1 MSIESAA
8 DRQAFM
14 DTFGE
19 DVVVSGITVTAIWD
33 KPYLEELG
41 IATAVPQVMYVTTDL
56 PDVAYG
62 QSVVVAGASFTGTV
76 REIHPDGVGMT
87 ILYLSE
93 G

>member
-14 DTFGE
+14 DAFGVP
-19 DVVVSGITVTAIWD
+19 VVVSGNSITGIWD

-41 IATAVPQVMYVTTDL
+41 IATAVPQVLCVTSDL

-62 QSVVVAGASFTGTV
+62 QSVVVASASFSGTV

-87 ILYLSE
+87 TLYLAE
-93 G
+93 A

>member
-14 DTFGE
+14 EAFG
-19 DVVVSGITVTAIWD
+19 VPATVSGITITAIWD

-41 IATAVPQVMYVTTDL
+41 IATAVPQIMYVTSDL

-62 QSVVVAGASFTGTV
+62 QSVVVADASFTGTV

-87 ILYLSE
+87 ILYLAE